1 MIADKNVFHHASRK
15 SYMEIKNVKKYFQD
29 SDFEKSFQILEDEK
43 LKNISVLEKI
53 NSKNEKL
60 KNISGYHICI

>member
-1 MIADKNVFHHASRK
+1 
-15 SYMEIKNVKKYFQD
+15 MEIKNVKKYFQD
-29 SDFEKSFQILEDEK
+29 SDSEKSFQILEDEK
-43 LKNISVLEKI
+43 LKNISALEKI